1 MNPDLRHTLDT
12 AYESLENT
20 WTLRRR
26 RSRATTR
33 CALASSWGRDLRGMS
48 KEEAAVERA
57 HLSMLATMYEIK
69 LGVRS
74 GFGR

>member
-1 MNPDLRHTLDT
+1 
-12 AYESLENT
+12 
-20 WTLRRR
+20 
-26 RSRATTR
+26 
-33 CALASSWGRDLRGMS
+33 MS

>member
-12 AYESLENT
+12 AYER
-20 WTLRRR
+20 LRHMDP
-26 RSRATTR
+26 SPTAFAGNY
-33 CALASSWGRDLRGMS
+33 ALCLGIIMGGETCGGMS
-48 KEEAAVERA
+48 KEEAALERA